1 MVHVNELILDL
12 VETGHPAS
20 EAELS
25 AIIADVA
32 KAPFAT
38 YQARVPNS
46 LRRLMLQ
53 LGKSLP
59 PKLSSADIHLLK
71 RVYEDQQWLTETT
84 TVQYMADLHTTET
97 LNLEKYTPD
106 WIDMF
111 LRNYAVLVG
120 DAAEL
125 AGEWAEMDGQ
135 EQIHHHSIAMQ
146 SWGMRVTLGELY
158 RAGRLA
164 PQHVTQLTALD
175 RALLAEATHVEI
187 AYGLSVQQLMKSLLQ
202 WGTPLM
208 LETGSVKLEVPIKSL
223 PILADALAAAV

>member
-53 LGKSLP
+53 LGKLLP

-71 RVYEDQQWLTETT
+71 RVHEDQQWLTETT
-84 TVQYMADLHTTET
+84 TVQYIADLHTAISHIDVKIWTYRYANQPFIGFMAPSHVQNVPKPEPYIFVAYSPQYGT
-97 LNLEKYTPD
+97 LT
-106 WIDMF
+106 
-111 LRNYAVLVG
+111 
-120 DAAEL
+120 
-125 AGEWAEMDGQ
+125 
-135 EQIHHHSIAMQ
+135 
-146 SWGMRVTLGELY
+146 
-158 RAGRLA
+158 
-164 PQHVTQLTALD
+164 
-175 RALLAEATHVEI
+175 
-187 AYGLSVQQLMKSLLQ
+187 
-202 WGTPLM
+202 
-208 LETGSVKLEVPIKSL
+208 TGYQAS
-223 PILADALAAAV
+223 AAATVFTEGYTNLVQHK